1 MPEPRAQVQCGRCGS
16 AHCAPRVTSLCRA
29 GGCRSPPRVRRPGS
43 RPTWPEPGPSVPTWG
58 TAQEPGILPFSA
70 ARVRWPLDS
79 VGQMLFSCQQKQ
91 ECKRSHP
98 ASPRRQAFR
107 GNFWGKK
114 WNFASLRPPVNSLGS
129 PAVCGRQLLSG
140 APLKSGCFPQSTPP
154 ADSGDPSDVGPDGE
168 ASVACP
174 ASARPPP
181 RHPVPSCAQA
191 SLALVPGLGVVSSA
205 RDLPVTHEAGWGPS
219 FWDTWSAAARLG
231 PRRGWRR
238 AHAEH
243 TPCTSRPG
251 EGHGSRSDGELW
263 MGPLRVLRRT
273 HSCRLGRDSITPCFY
288 LAFLMCG
295 LVM

>member
-70 ARVRWPLDS
+70 ACVRWPLDS

-114 WNFASLRPPVNSLGS
+114 WNFASLRPPVNGLGS

-174 ASARPPP
+174 ASARPPRPPPRPQPCAGLPGPGPRSRCRVFCKGPP
-181 RHPVPSCAQA
+181 RHPRS
-191 SLALVPGLGVVSSA
+191 
-205 RDLPVTHEAGWGPS
+205 
-219 FWDTWSAAARLG
+219 RLG
-231 PRRGWRR
+231 PVFLGHVERSCPAGPTQRLAASTRR
-238 AHAEH
+238 AHALH
-243 TPCTSRPG
+243 LAAGRRPRFPFRRRALDGAAPCPETHPQ
-251 EGHGSRSDGELW
+251 L
-263 MGPLRVLRRT
+263 PIRT
-273 HSCRLGRDSITPCFY
+273 
-288 LAFLMCG
+288 
-295 LVM
+295 

>member
-58 TAQEPGILPFSA
+58 TPQEPGILPFSA

-114 WNFASLRPPVNSLGS
+114 WNFASLRPPVNGLGS

-181 RHPVPSCAQA
+181 ATPSPAVRRPPWPWSQ
-191 SLALVPGLGVVSSA
+191 VSVSC
-205 RDLPVTHEAGWGPS
+205 LLQGTSPSPTKPAG
-219 FWDTWSAAARLG
+219 ARLSG
-231 PRRGWRR
+231 TRGAQLPGW
-238 AHAEH
+238 AHAEAGGEH
-243 TPCTSRPG
+243 TPSTRPAPRG
-251 EGHGSRSDGELW
+251 RAKATVPVQTASSGWGRS
-263 MGPLRVLRRT
+263 V
-273 HSCRLGRDSITPCFY
+273 S
-288 LAFLMCG
+288 
-295 LVM
+295 

>member
-1 MPEPRAQVQCGRCGS
+1 MQRGRSES

-43 RPTWPEPGPSVPTWG
+43 CPTWPEPSPPVPTWG
-58 TAQEPGILPFSA
+58 TPQEPGILLFSA
-70 ARVRWPLDS
+70 ACVRWPLDS

-98 ASPRRQAFR
+98 VSPRRQAFR

-114 WNFASLRPPVNSLGS
+114 WNFAPLRPPVNGLGS

-174 ASARPPP
+174 ASAPPPRPQTCAGLPGPGPRSRCGVFCKGPP
-181 RHPVPSCAQA
+181 RHPGSR
-191 SLALVPGLGVVSSA
+191 LG
-205 RDLPVTHEAGWGPS
+205 PV
-219 FWDTWSAAARLG
+219 FRDTWSAAARLGRLG

-251 EGHGSRSDGELW
+251 EGHGSCSDGELW

-273 HSCRLGRDSITPCFY
+273 HSCRLGRDSITPCVY
-288 LAFLMCG
+288 LAFLKCG
-295 LVM
+295 PVM